1 MMFETIPFRTPS
13 TYFGM
18 DTINQV
24 GVEAKKLGAGK
35 VLIVTGPA
43 VQKAGI
49 LDKVKSFLEI
59 ENLAVEVNIQNRDTP
74 EPATDVV
81 ESTAEVAKKGQFDV
95 IIGVGGGSI
104 LDVAKMASAL
114 MINPGKTRDY
124 FGKEK
129 VSMRGKPTIMIPTT
143 AGTGAE
149 MTKHAI
155 FLERESN
162 VKKAVA
168 SNNLLPNVAIIDPM
182 LTVSCPPHVTASS
195 GIDAF
200 IHAAE
205 PFISKNANAVT
216 EVIALEAV
224 RIITR
229 WLGPAYAD
237 GKDLEARYYMSLGS
251 MMSGM
256 VLNNSGT
263 SLVHALSYP
272 IGGEYHSPHGVTLSA
287 LLATCFEYA
296 IVARQDKMVRLAQ
309 AMGENVEGL
318 SAREAAMLAPDAI
331 RDLVASVRLPNSLT
345 ELGVK
350 DRSNL
355 QYWAEEAHKEQRL
368 LSRSPINLS
377 VEDIKEIYEK
387 AF

>member
-1 MMFETIPFRTPS
+1 MFETIQFRTPE
-13 TYFGM
+13 TFFGM
-18 DTINQV
+18 DTISQV
-24 GVEAKKLGAGK
+24 GLQAKKLGAGK
-35 VLIVTGPA
+35 VLIVTGPT

-49 LDKVKSFLEI
+49 LDKALSFLNTED
-59 ENLAVEVNIQNRDTP
+59 LTVEVNVQERDTP

-81 ESTAEVAKKGQFDV
+81 EDTAEIARKGNFDV
-95 IIGVGGGSI
+95 LIGLGGGSI

-114 MINPGKTRDY
+114 VINPGKTTDY

-129 VSMRGKPTIMIPTT
+129 VTQPGIPVIMIPTT

-155 FLERESN
+155 FLDRESN

-168 SNNLLPNVAIIDPM
+168 SNALLPNVAIIDPM
-182 LTVSCPPHVTASS
+182 LTVSCPPNVTASA

-224 RIITR
+224 KIITR
-229 WLGPAYAD
+229 WLGPAFAD
-237 GKDLEARYYMSLGS
+237 GQNLDARYHMSLGS

-263 SLVHALSYP
+263 SLVHALAYP
-272 IGGEYHSPHGVTLSA
+272 IGGEIHCAHGVSLTA
-287 LLATCFEYA
+287 LLATCFEYVV
-296 IVARQDKMVRLAQ
+296 VAKQEKMIRLAE
-309 AMGENVEGL
+309 AMGESVEGL
-318 SAREAAMLAPDAI
+318 SPRDAAMLAPEAI
-331 RDLVASVRLPNSLT
+331 RHLIRSVELPGTLRD
-345 ELGVK
+345 LGVK
-350 DRSNL
+350 DKSFL

-368 LSRSPINLS
+368 LGRSPRVLS
-377 VEDIKEIYEK
+377 VDNIKEIYEK

>member
-1 MMFETIPFRTPS
+1 MFETIQFRTPA
-13 TYFGM
+13 TFFGM
-18 DTINQV
+18 DMINQL
-24 GVEAKKLGAGK
+24 GKEAKKLGAGK
-35 VLIVTGPA
+35 VLIVSGPM

-49 LDKVKSFLEI
+49 LDKALGFLKAGD
-59 ENLAVEVNIQNRDTP
+59 LTVEVNIQERDTP

-81 ESTAEVAKKGQFDV
+81 EATAEIAKKGNFDV
-95 IIGVGGGSI
+95 IVGLGGGSI
-104 LDVAKMASAL
+104 MDVAKMASAL
-114 MINPGKTRDY
+114 VVNPGKTKDY

-129 VSMRGKPTIMIPTT
+129 VPKRGKPTIMIPTT

-149 MTKHAI
+149 ITKHAI
-155 FLERESN
+155 FLDRESN

-168 SNNLLPNVAIIDPM
+168 STALLPDVAIIDPM

-205 PFISKNANAVT
+205 PFISKNANALT

-224 RIITR
+224 QIITR
-229 WLGPAYAD
+229 WLGPAFAD
-237 GKDLEARYYMSLGS
+237 GQNLEARYYMSLGS

-263 SLVHALSYP
+263 SLVHALAYP
-272 IGGEYHSPHGVTLSA
+272 IGGEFHCSHGVSLTA
-287 LLATCFEYA
+287 LLATCFEY
-296 IVARQDKMVRLAQ
+296 VAVAKQGKMILLAET
-309 AMGENVEGL
+309 MGEAVEGL
-318 SAREAAMLAPDAI
+318 SPREAAMLAPEAI
-331 RDLVASVRLPNSLT
+331 RHLIKSVRLPGSLRD
-345 ELGVK
+345 LGVK
-350 DRSNL
+350 DKSNL
-355 QYWAEEAHKEQRL
+355 QYWAQEAHKEQRL
-368 LSRSPINLS
+368 LGRSPRVLS

>member
-1 MMFETIPFRTPS
+1 MFETIQFRTPA
-13 TYFGM
+13 TFFGM
-18 DTINQV
+18 DVLNQV
-24 GVEAKKLGAGK
+24 GKEAVKLGAGK
-35 VLIVTGPA
+35 VLVVTGPTIK
-43 VQKAGI
+43 KAGI
-49 LDKVKSFLEI
+49 LDKTLFFLKE
-59 ENLAVEVNIQNRDTP
+59 EGLKVEVNVQDRDTP
-74 EPATDVV
+74 EPATEVV
-81 ESTAEVAKKGQFDV
+81 EETAGVAKKGHFDV
-95 IIGVGGGSI
+95 IIGLGGGSI
-104 LDVAKMASAL
+104 MDVAKMASAL
-114 MINPGKTRDY
+114 VINPGKTRDY

-129 VSMRGKPTIMIPTT
+129 VTQRGKPTIMIPTT

-149 MTKHAI
+149 ITKHAI
-155 FLERESN
+155 FLDRQSN

-168 SNNLLPNVAIIDPM
+168 STNLLPNVALIDPM
-182 LTVSCPPHVTASS
+182 LTVSCPAHVTASS

-216 EVIALEAV
+216 EVISLEAV

-237 GKDLEARYYMSLGS
+237 GNDLEARYQMSLGS

-263 SLVHALSYP
+263 SLVHALCYP
-272 IGGEYHSPHGVTLSA
+272 IGGAYHSPHGVSLSA

-296 IVARQDKMVRLAQ
+296 IVARQEKMVRLAE

-318 SAREAAMLAPDAI
+318 SAREAALLAPDAI
-331 RDLVASVRLPNSLT
+331 RHLVASIGLPNTLR

-350 DRSNL
+350 DKSNL
-355 QYWAEEAHKEQRL
+355 QYWAEEAYKEQRL
-368 LSRSPINLS
+368 LSRSPIHLT
-377 VEDIKEIYEK
+377 VEAIKEIYEK

>member
-1 MMFETIPFRTPS
+1 MFETIPFRTPS
-13 TYFGM
+13 TFFGM

-24 GVEAKKLGAGK
+24 GAEAKKLGAGK
-35 VLIVTGPA
+35 VLVVTGPSVRA
-43 VQKAGI
+43 AGI
-49 LDKVKSFLEI
+49 LDKVKFLLEK
-59 ENLAVEVNIQNRDTP
+59 EDLTVDVNIQDRDTP

-81 ESTAEVAKKGQFDV
+81 EDTAEIARKGKFDV

-129 VSMRGKPTIMIPTT
+129 VPQRGKPTIMIPTT

-168 SNNLLPNVAIIDPM
+168 SNNLLPDVAIIDPM
-182 LTVSCPPHVTASS
+182 LTVTCPPHVTASS

-237 GKDLEARYYMSLGS
+237 GSDLEARYHMSLGS

-296 IVARQDKMVRLAQ
+296 IVARQDKMVRLAE

-318 SAREAAMLAPDAI
+318 SAREAALLTPEAI
-331 RDLVASVRLPNSLT
+331 RCLVGSVRLPNSLT

-350 DRSNL
+350 DKSNL

-368 LSRSPINLS
+368 LSRAPIRLT
-377 VEDIKEIYEK
+377 VEDIKTIYEK

>member
-1 MMFETIPFRTPS
+1 MFESIQFRTPA
-13 TYFGM
+13 TFFGM
-18 DTINQV
+18 DALNQV
-24 GVEAKKLGAGK
+24 GIEAKKLGAGK
-35 VLIVTGPA
+35 VLIVTGPT

-49 LDKVKSFLEI
+49 LDKTMTFLEA
-59 ENLAVEVNIQNRDTP
+59 ENLSVEVNVQDRDTP

-81 ESTAEVAKKGQFDV
+81 EDTAEVARKGDFDV
-95 IIGVGGGSI
+95 VIGLGGGSI
-104 LDVAKMASAL
+104 MDVAKMASAL
-114 MINPGKTRDY
+114 MTNPGKTKDY

-129 VSMRGKPTIMIPTT
+129 VPHRGKPTIMIPTT

-155 FLERESN
+155 FLDRESD

-168 SNNLLPNVAIIDPM
+168 STSLLPDAAIIDPM
-182 LTVSCPPHVTASS
+182 LTVSCPQHVTASA

-224 RIITR
+224 QMLTR
-229 WLGPAYAD
+229 WLGPAFSD
-237 GKDLEARYYMSLGS
+237 GADLEARYYMSLGS

-272 IGGEYHSPHGVTLSA
+272 LGGEYHSPHGVTLSA
-287 LLATCFEYA
+287 LLATCFEYVV
-296 IVARQDKMVRLAQ
+296 VAREEKMILLAE
-309 AMGENVEGL
+309 AMGEAVEGL
-318 SAREAAMLAPDAI
+318 SSREAAMLAPDAI
-331 RDLVASVRLPNSLT
+331 RHLVKSVRLPGSLR

-350 DRSNL
+350 DKSNL

-368 LSRSPINLS
+368 LGRSPRVLS
-377 VEDIKEIYEK
+377 VEDIKEIYEL

>member
-1 MMFETIPFRTPS
+1 MFESIQFRTPA
-13 TYFGM
+13 TFFGM
-18 DTINQV
+18 DALNQV
-24 GVEAKKLGAGK
+24 GIEAKKLGAGK
-35 VLIVTGPA
+35 VLIVTGPTI
-43 VQKAGI
+43 QQTGI
-49 LDKVKSFLEI
+49 LDRAKTFLEA
-59 ENLAVEVNIQNRDTP
+59 ENLSVEVNVQDRDTP

-81 ESTAEVAKKGQFDV
+81 EDTAEVAKKGDFDV
-95 IIGVGGGSI
+95 IIGLGGGSI
-104 LDVAKMASAL
+104 MDVAKMTSAL
-114 MINPGKTRDY
+114 MTNPGKTKDY

-129 VSMRGKPTIMIPTT
+129 VPHRGKPTIMIPTT

-155 FLERESN
+155 FLDRESD

-168 SNNLLPNVAIIDPM
+168 STSLLPDAAIIDPM
-182 LTVSCPPHVTASS
+182 LTVSCPPHVTASA

-224 RIITR
+224 QIITR
-229 WLGPAYAD
+229 WLGPAFAD
-237 GKDLEARYYMSLGS
+237 SGDLEARYYMSLGS

-272 IGGEYHSPHGVTLSA
+272 LGGEYHSPHGVTLSA
-287 LLATCFEYA
+287 LLATCFEYVV
-296 IVARQDKMVRLAQ
+296 VAREEKMILLAE
-309 AMGENVEGL
+309 AMGESVEGL
-318 SAREAAMLAPDAI
+318 SPREAAMLAPAAI
-331 RDLVASVRLPNSLT
+331 RHIIKSIRLPGSLR

-350 DRSNL
+350 DKSNL

-368 LSRSPINLS
+368 LGRSPRVLS
-377 VEDIKEIYEK
+377 VEDIKEIYEL

>member
-13 TYFGM
+13 TFFGM
-18 DTINQV
+18 DAINGI

-35 VLIVTGPA
+35 VLIVTGPS
-43 VQKAGI
+43 VQKSGI
-49 LDKVKSFLEI
+49 LDKALSFLEK
-59 ENLAVEVNIQNRDTP
+59 ENLTVEVNIQKRDTP

-81 ESTAEVAKKGQFDV
+81 EDTAAIAKKGNFDV

-114 MINPGKTRDY
+114 MTNPGKTRDY

-129 VSMRGKPTIMIPTT
+129 VPMRGKPTIMVPTT

-168 SNNLLPNVAIIDPM
+168 SNTLLPNVAIIDPM
-182 LTVSCPPHVTASS
+182 LTVSCPAHVTASS

-318 SAREAAMLAPDAI
+318 SAREAAQLAPEAI

-355 QYWAEEAHKEQRL
+355 QYWAEEAYKEQRL
-368 LSRSPINLS
+368 LSRSPIDLS

>member
-1 MMFETIPFRTPS
+1 MFETIQFRTPA
-13 TYFGM
+13 TFFGM
-18 DTINQV
+18 DTLSHV
-24 GVEAKKLGAGK
+24 GIEAKKLGAGK
-35 VLIVTGPA
+35 VLIVTGPT
-43 VQKAGI
+43 VQKVGI
-49 LDKVKSFLEI
+49 FDKAMSYLKAEDLS
-59 ENLAVEVNIQNRDTP
+59 VEVNVQDRDTP
-74 EPATDVV
+74 EPATEVV
-81 ESTAEVAKKGQFDV
+81 EETAEIAKKGNFDV
-95 IIGVGGGSI
+95 IIGLGGGSI
-104 LDVAKMASAL
+104 MDVAKMASAL
-114 MINPGKTRDY
+114 VINPGKTKDY

-129 VSMRGKPTIMIPTT
+129 VPMRGKPTIMIPTT

-149 MTKHAI
+149 ITKHAI
-155 FLERESN
+155 FLDRESN

-168 SNNLLPNVAIIDPM
+168 STSLLPNVAIIDPM

-224 RIITR
+224 QIVSR
-229 WLGPAYAD
+229 WLGPAFAD
-237 GKDLEARYYMSLGS
+237 GRDLEARYYMSLGS

-263 SLVHALSYP
+263 SLVHALAYP
-272 IGGEYHSPHGVTLSA
+272 IGGEFHCSHGVSLTA
-287 LLATCFEYA
+287 LLATCFEYVA
-296 IVARQDKMVRLAQ
+296 VARQEKMILLAE
-309 AMGENVEGL
+309 AMGEVTEGL
-318 SAREAAMLAPDAI
+318 APREAAMLAPKAI
-331 RDLVASVRLPNSLT
+331 RYLVQSVGLPGSLR

-350 DRSNL
+350 DKSNL

-368 LSRSPINLS
+368 LSRSPRVLS
-377 VEDIKEIYEK
+377 VEDIKEIYER